1 MKIEKYELTKK
12 NIYNVYLSNGE
23 VLELNGKVITD
34 NELLIKKDIDN
45 ELYDKLKRD
54 NTICILVDTSVK
66 YIDRRLR
73 SINELRDYLK
83 NKEEDTIIIEE
94 VIDKLI
100 DYKYL
105 DDDRFT
111 KAFIKDKLNFTN
123 WGDYKIK
130 NELKR
135 LGVNEEIIYNN
146 MTSIDDNIFYE
157 RINKII
163 DKKRSDQHKRNLFK
177 PLKTKQE
184 IINSHNPNHWII
196 SKIPHIKWFT
206 EPHGRKM
213 FTKFYRRLATEQKL
227 LRRSEEVIQIGKK
240 TIKFKGIG
248 IPIR

>member
-54 NTICILVDTSVK
+54 NTICMLMDTSVK

-163 DKKRSDQHKRNLFK
+163 DKDISTNKIYNHLLTLGYSKEK
-177 PLKTKQE
+177 VIS
-184 IINSHNPNHWII
+184 IINNYN
-196 SKIPHIKWFT
+196 F
-206 EPHGRKM
+206 
-213 FTKFYRRLATEQKL
+213 
-227 LRRSEEVIQIGKK
+227 
-240 TIKFKGIG
+240 
-248 IPIR
+248 

>member
-54 NTICILVDTSVK
+54 NTICMLMDTSVK

-100 DYKYL
+100 DNKYL

-146 MTSIDDNIFYE
+146 MTSIDDNIYYE

-163 DKKRSDQHKRNLFK
+163 DKDISTNKKYSGIK
-177 PLKTKQE
+177 LKNKIYNHLLTLGYSKE
-184 IINSHNPNHWII
+184 KVISIINNLLFIEFIFLII
-196 SKIPHIKWFT
+196 
-206 EPHGRKM
+206 
-213 FTKFYRRLATEQKL
+213 L
-227 LRRSEEVIQIGKK
+227 
-240 TIKFKGIG
+240 
-248 IPIR
+248 

>member
-54 NTICILVDTSVK
+54 NTICMLMDTSVK

-146 MTSIDDNIFYE
+146 ISNIDDNIYYE

-163 DKKRSDQHKRNLFK
+163 DKDISINKKYSGIK
-177 PLKTKQE
+177 LKNKIYNHLLTLGYSKE
-184 IINSHNPNHWII
+184 KVISIINNYN
-196 SKIPHIKWFT
+196 F
-206 EPHGRKM
+206 
-213 FTKFYRRLATEQKL
+213 
-227 LRRSEEVIQIGKK
+227 
-240 TIKFKGIG
+240 
-248 IPIR
+248 

>member
-135 LGVNEEIIYNN
+135 LGVSEEIIYNN
-146 MTSIDDNIFYE
+146 ISNIDDNIYYE

-163 DKKRSDQHKRNLFK
+163 DKDISTNKKYGGIK
-177 PLKTKQE
+177 LKNKIYNHLLTLGYSKE
-184 IINSHNPNHWII
+184 KVISIINNYN
-196 SKIPHIKWFT
+196 F
-206 EPHGRKM
+206 
-213 FTKFYRRLATEQKL
+213 
-227 LRRSEEVIQIGKK
+227 
-240 TIKFKGIG
+240 
-248 IPIR
+248 

>member
-54 NTICILVDTSVK
+54 NTICMLMDTSVK

-111 KAFIKDKLNFTN
+111 KTFIKYKLNFTN

-146 MTSIDDNIFYE
+146 ISNIDDNIYYE

-163 DKKRSDQHKRNLFK
+163 DKDISINKKYSGIK
-177 PLKTKQE
+177 LKNKIYNHLLTLGYSKE
-184 IINSHNPNHWII
+184 KVISIINNYN
-196 SKIPHIKWFT
+196 F
-206 EPHGRKM
+206 
-213 FTKFYRRLATEQKL
+213 
-227 LRRSEEVIQIGKK
+227 
-240 TIKFKGIG
+240 
-248 IPIR
+248 

>member
-1 MKIEKYELTKK
+1 MRIEKYELTKK

-45 ELYDKLKRD
+45 ELYNKLKRD
-54 NTICILVDTSVK
+54 NTICILVDTSIK

-83 NKEEDTIIIEE
+83 NKEEDTIIIEK

-146 MTSIDDNIFYE
+146 MTSIDDNIYYE

-163 DKKRSDQHKRNLFK
+163 DKDISTNKKYGGIK
-177 PLKTKQE
+177 LKNKIYNHLLTLGYSKE
-184 IINSHNPNHWII
+184 KVISIINNYN
-196 SKIPHIKWFT
+196 F
-206 EPHGRKM
+206 
-213 FTKFYRRLATEQKL
+213 
-227 LRRSEEVIQIGKK
+227 
-240 TIKFKGIG
+240 
-248 IPIR
+248 

>member
-1 MKIEKYELTKK
+1 MRIEKYELTKK

-34 NELLIKKDIDN
+34 NELLIKKEIDN
-45 ELYDKLKRD
+45 ELYDKLKMD

-73 SINELRDYLK
+73 SIKELKDYLK
-83 NKEEDTIIIEE
+83 NKEEDTTIIEE

-100 DYKYL
+100 DNKYL

-146 MTSIDDNIFYE
+146 MTSIDDNIYYE
-157 RINKII
+157 RMNKII
-163 DKKRSDQHKRNLFK
+163 DKDISTNKKYSGIK
-177 PLKTKQE
+177 LKNKIYNHLLTLGYSKE
-184 IINSHNPNHWII
+184 KVISIINNYN
-196 SKIPHIKWFT
+196 F
-206 EPHGRKM
+206 
-213 FTKFYRRLATEQKL
+213 
-227 LRRSEEVIQIGKK
+227 
-240 TIKFKGIG
+240 
-248 IPIR
+248 

>member
-1 MKIEKYELTKK
+1 MRIEKYELTKK

-34 NELLIKKDIDN
+34 NELLIKKEIDN

-54 NTICILVDTSVK
+54 NTICMLVDTSVK

-73 SINELRDYLK
+73 SIKELKDYLK
-83 NKEEDTIIIEE
+83 NKEEDTTITEE

-100 DYKYL
+100 DNKYL

-146 MTSIDDNIFYE
+146 ISNIDDNIYYE

-163 DKKRSDQHKRNLFK
+163 NKDISTNKKYNGIK
-177 PLKTKQE
+177 LKNKIYNHLLTLGYSKE
-184 IINSHNPNHWII
+184 KVISIINNYN
-196 SKIPHIKWFT
+196 F
-206 EPHGRKM
+206 
-213 FTKFYRRLATEQKL
+213 
-227 LRRSEEVIQIGKK
+227 
-240 TIKFKGIG
+240 
-248 IPIR
+248 

>member
-146 MTSIDDNIFYE
+146 ISNIDDNIYYE

-163 DKKRSDQHKRNLFK
+163 DKDISINKKYSGIK
-177 PLKTKQE
+177 LKNKIYNHLLTLGYSKE
-184 IINSHNPNHWII
+184 KVISIINNYN
-196 SKIPHIKWFT
+196 F
-206 EPHGRKM
+206 
-213 FTKFYRRLATEQKL
+213 
-227 LRRSEEVIQIGKK
+227 
-240 TIKFKGIG
+240 
-248 IPIR
+248 

>member
-54 NTICILVDTSVK
+54 NTICILVNTSVK

-146 MTSIDDNIFYE
+146 ISNIDDNIYYE

-163 DKKRSDQHKRNLFK
+163 DKDISINKKYSGIK
-177 PLKTKQE
+177 LKNKIYNHLLTLGYSKE
-184 IINSHNPNHWII
+184 KVISIINNYN
-196 SKIPHIKWFT
+196 F
-206 EPHGRKM
+206 
-213 FTKFYRRLATEQKL
+213 
-227 LRRSEEVIQIGKK
+227 
-240 TIKFKGIG
+240 
-248 IPIR
+248 

>member
-34 NELLIKKDIDN
+34 NELLIKKEIDN

-100 DYKYL
+100 NYKYL

-146 MTSIDDNIFYE
+146 ISNIDNNIYYE
-157 RINKII
+157 RISKII
-163 DKKRSDQHKRNLFK
+163 DKDISTNKKYNGIK
-177 PLKTKQE
+177 LKNKIYNHLLTLGYSKE
-184 IINSHNPNHWII
+184 KVISIINNYN
-196 SKIPHIKWFT
+196 F
-206 EPHGRKM
+206 
-213 FTKFYRRLATEQKL
+213 
-227 LRRSEEVIQIGKK
+227 
-240 TIKFKGIG
+240 
-248 IPIR
+248 

>member
-1 MKIEKYELTKK
+1 MRIEKYELTKK

-100 DYKYL
+100 DSKYL

-146 MTSIDDNIFYE
+146 ISNIDDNIYYE

-163 DKKRSDQHKRNLFK
+163 DKDISTHKK
-177 PLKTKQE
+177 YSGIKLKNKIYNHLLTLGYSKE
-184 IINSHNPNHWII
+184 KVISIINNYN
-196 SKIPHIKWFT
+196 F
-206 EPHGRKM
+206 
-213 FTKFYRRLATEQKL
+213 
-227 LRRSEEVIQIGKK
+227 
-240 TIKFKGIG
+240 
-248 IPIR
+248 

>member
-1 MKIEKYELTKK
+1 MRIEKYELTKK

-146 MTSIDDNIFYE
+146 ISNIDDNIYYE

-163 DKKRSDQHKRNLFK
+163 DKDISTNKKYGGIK
-177 PLKTKQE
+177 LKNKIYNHLLTLGYSKE
-184 IINSHNPNHWII
+184 KVISIINNYN
-196 SKIPHIKWFT
+196 F
-206 EPHGRKM
+206 
-213 FTKFYRRLATEQKL
+213 
-227 LRRSEEVIQIGKK
+227 
-240 TIKFKGIG
+240 
-248 IPIR
+248 

>member
-111 KAFIKDKLNFTN
+111 KAFIKDKLNFTK

-146 MTSIDDNIFYE
+146 MTSIDDNIYYE

-163 DKKRSDQHKRNLFK
+163 DKDISTNKKYGGIK
-177 PLKTKQE
+177 LKNKIYNHLLTLGYSKE
-184 IINSHNPNHWII
+184 KVISIINNYN
-196 SKIPHIKWFT
+196 F
-206 EPHGRKM
+206 
-213 FTKFYRRLATEQKL
+213 
-227 LRRSEEVIQIGKK
+227 
-240 TIKFKGIG
+240 
-248 IPIR
+248 

>member
-34 NELLIKKDIDN
+34 NGLLIKKDIDN

-54 NTICILVDTSVK
+54 NTICMLMDTSVK

-146 MTSIDDNIFYE
+146 ISNIDDNIYYE

-163 DKKRSDQHKRNLFK
+163 DKDISINKKYSGIK
-177 PLKTKQE
+177 LKNKIYNHLLTLGYSKE
-184 IINSHNPNHWII
+184 KVISIINNYN
-196 SKIPHIKWFT
+196 F
-206 EPHGRKM
+206 
-213 FTKFYRRLATEQKL
+213 
-227 LRRSEEVIQIGKK
+227 
-240 TIKFKGIG
+240 
-248 IPIR
+248 

>member
-45 ELYDKLKRD
+45 ELYNKLKRD
-54 NTICILVDTSVK
+54 NTICILVDTSIK

-73 SINELRDYLK
+73 SIKELRDYLK

-123 WGDYKIK
+123 WGDYKIE

-146 MTSIDDNIFYE
+146 MINIDDNIYYE

-163 DKKRSDQHKRNLFK
+163 NKDISTNKKYNGIK
-177 PLKTKQE
+177 LKNKIYNHLLTLGYSKE
-184 IINSHNPNHWII
+184 KVISIINNYN
-196 SKIPHIKWFT
+196 F
-206 EPHGRKM
+206 
-213 FTKFYRRLATEQKL
+213 
-227 LRRSEEVIQIGKK
+227 
-240 TIKFKGIG
+240 
-248 IPIR
+248 

>member
-45 ELYDKLKRD
+45 ELYDKLKKD
-54 NTICILVDTSVK
+54 NTICILVNTSVK

-135 LGVNEEIIYNN
+135 LGVNEEVIYNN
-146 MTSIDDNIFYE
+146 MSNIDDNIYYE

-163 DKKRSDQHKRNLFK
+163 DKDISINKKYSGIK
-177 PLKTKQE
+177 LKNKIYNYLLTLGYSKE
-184 IINSHNPNHWII
+184 KVISIINNYN
-196 SKIPHIKWFT
+196 F
-206 EPHGRKM
+206 
-213 FTKFYRRLATEQKL
+213 
-227 LRRSEEVIQIGKK
+227 
-240 TIKFKGIG
+240 
-248 IPIR
+248 

>member
-1 MKIEKYELTKK
+1 MRIEKYELTKK

-45 ELYDKLKRD
+45 ELYNKLKRD
-54 NTICILVDTSVK
+54 NTICILVDTSIK

-146 MTSIDDNIFYE
+146 MTSIDDNIYYE
-157 RINKII
+157 RISKII
-163 DKKRSDQHKRNLFK
+163 DKDISTNKKYNGIK
-177 PLKTKQE
+177 LKNKIYNHLLTLGYSKE
-184 IINSHNPNHWII
+184 KVISIINNYN
-196 SKIPHIKWFT
+196 F
-206 EPHGRKM
+206 
-213 FTKFYRRLATEQKL
+213 
-227 LRRSEEVIQIGKK
+227 
-240 TIKFKGIG
+240 
-248 IPIR
+248 

>member
-1 MKIEKYELTKK
+1 MRIEKYELTKK

-45 ELYDKLKRD
+45 ELYNKLKRD

-146 MTSIDDNIFYE
+146 ISNIDDNIYYE
-157 RINKII
+157 RIDKIINKDISTNKKYNGIKLKNKIYNHLLTLGYSKEKVI
-163 DKKRSDQHKRNLFK
+163 S
-177 PLKTKQE
+177 
-184 IINSHNPNHWII
+184 IINNYN
-196 SKIPHIKWFT
+196 F
-206 EPHGRKM
+206 
-213 FTKFYRRLATEQKL
+213 
-227 LRRSEEVIQIGKK
+227 
-240 TIKFKGIG
+240 
-248 IPIR
+248 

>member
-1 MKIEKYELTKK
+1 MRIEKYELTKK

-45 ELYDKLKRD
+45 ELYNKLKRD
-54 NTICILVDTSVK
+54 NTICILVDTSIK

-146 MTSIDDNIFYE
+146 TTSIDDNVYYE
-157 RINKII
+157 RISKII
-163 DKKRSDQHKRNLFK
+163 DKDISTNKKYGGIK
-177 PLKTKQE
+177 LKNKIYNHLLTLGYSKE
-184 IINSHNPNHWII
+184 KVISIINNYN
-196 SKIPHIKWFT
+196 F
-206 EPHGRKM
+206 
-213 FTKFYRRLATEQKL
+213 
-227 LRRSEEVIQIGKK
+227 
-240 TIKFKGIG
+240 
-248 IPIR
+248 

>member
-1 MKIEKYELTKK
+1 MRIEKYELTKK

-163 DKKRSDQHKRNLFK
+163 DKDISINKKYSGIK
-177 PLKTKQE
+177 LKNKIYNHLITLGYSKE
-184 IINSHNPNHWII
+184 KVISIINNYN
-196 SKIPHIKWFT
+196 F
-206 EPHGRKM
+206 
-213 FTKFYRRLATEQKL
+213 
-227 LRRSEEVIQIGKK
+227 
-240 TIKFKGIG
+240 
-248 IPIR
+248 

>member
-146 MTSIDDNIFYE
+146 MTSIDDNIYYE

-163 DKKRSDQHKRNLFK
+163 DKDISTNKKYGGIK
-177 PLKTKQE
+177 LKNKIYNHLLTLGYSKE
-184 IINSHNPNHWII
+184 KVISIINNYN
-196 SKIPHIKWFT
+196 F
-206 EPHGRKM
+206 
-213 FTKFYRRLATEQKL
+213 
-227 LRRSEEVIQIGKK
+227 
-240 TIKFKGIG
+240 
-248 IPIR
+248 

>member
-12 NIYNVYLSNGE
+12 NTYNVYLSNGE

-54 NTICILVDTSVK
+54 NTICMLMDTSVK

-146 MTSIDDNIFYE
+146 ISNIDDNIYYE

-163 DKKRSDQHKRNLFK
+163 DKDISINKKYSGIK
-177 PLKTKQE
+177 LKNKIYNHLLTLGYSKE
-184 IINSHNPNHWII
+184 KVISIINNYN
-196 SKIPHIKWFT
+196 F
-206 EPHGRKM
+206 
-213 FTKFYRRLATEQKL
+213 
-227 LRRSEEVIQIGKK
+227 
-240 TIKFKGIG
+240 
-248 IPIR
+248 

>member
-1 MKIEKYELTKK
+1 MRIEKYELTKK

-54 NTICILVDTSVK
+54 NTICMLMDTSVK

-146 MTSIDDNIFYE
+146 MTSIYDNIYYE

-163 DKKRSDQHKRNLFK
+163 DKDLSTNKKYSGIK
-177 PLKTKQE
+177 LKNKIYNHLLTLGYSKE
-184 IINSHNPNHWII
+184 KVISIINNYN
-196 SKIPHIKWFT
+196 F
-206 EPHGRKM
+206 
-213 FTKFYRRLATEQKL
+213 
-227 LRRSEEVIQIGKK
+227 
-240 TIKFKGIG
+240 
-248 IPIR
+248 

>member
-1 MKIEKYELTKK
+1 MRIEKYELTKK

-130 NELKR
+130 NELKK

-146 MTSIDDNIFYE
+146 ISNIDDNIFYE

-163 DKKRSDQHKRNLFK
+163 DKDISINKKYSGIK
-177 PLKTKQE
+177 LKNKIYNHLLTLGYSKE
-184 IINSHNPNHWII
+184 KVISIINNYN
-196 SKIPHIKWFT
+196 F
-206 EPHGRKM
+206 
-213 FTKFYRRLATEQKL
+213 
-227 LRRSEEVIQIGKK
+227 
-240 TIKFKGIG
+240 
-248 IPIR
+248 

>member
-100 DYKYL
+100 DNKYL

-111 KAFIKDKLNFTN
+111 KAFINDKINFTMM
-123 WGDYKIK
+123 GDYKIRK
-130 NELKR
+130 ELER
-135 LGVNEEIIYNN
+135 YGVDNDIINN
-146 MTSIDDNIFYE
+146 NIINIDRSVIID
-157 RINKII
+157 RIKKII
-163 DKKRSDQHKRNLFK
+163 DKDIRCNKKYSGII
-177 PLKTKQE
+177 LKNKIFNHLITQGYSKE
-184 IINSHNPNHWII
+184 IVIDIINTYD
-196 SKIPHIKWFT
+196 F
-206 EPHGRKM
+206 
-213 FTKFYRRLATEQKL
+213 
-227 LRRSEEVIQIGKK
+227 
-240 TIKFKGIG
+240 
-248 IPIR
+248 

>member
-54 NTICILVDTSVK
+54 NTICMLMDTSVK

-135 LGVNEEIIYNN
+135 LGVSEEIIYNN
-146 MTSIDDNIFYE
+146 ISNIDDNIFYE

-163 DKKRSDQHKRNLFK
+163 DKDISTNKIYSG
-177 PLKTKQE
+177 LKLKNKIYNHVLTLGYSKE
-184 IINSHNPNHWII
+184 KVISIINNYN
-196 SKIPHIKWFT
+196 F
-206 EPHGRKM
+206 
-213 FTKFYRRLATEQKL
+213 
-227 LRRSEEVIQIGKK
+227 
-240 TIKFKGIG
+240 
-248 IPIR
+248 

>member
-54 NTICILVDTSVK
+54 NTICMLMDTSVK

-146 MTSIDDNIFYE
+146 ISNIDDNIYYE

-163 DKKRSDQHKRNLFK
+163 DKDISINKKYSGIKLKNKIYNHLLTLGYSKDFINRHINTYSRLF
-177 PLKTKQE
+177 
-184 IINSHNPNHWII
+184 
-196 SKIPHIKWFT
+196 
-206 EPHGRKM
+206 
-213 FTKFYRRLATEQKL
+213 
-227 LRRSEEVIQIGKK
+227 
-240 TIKFKGIG
+240 
-248 IPIR
+248 

>member
-1 MKIEKYELTKK
+1 MRTEKYELTKK

-45 ELYDKLKRD
+45 ELYNKLKRD
-54 NTICILVDTSVK
+54 NTICILVDTSIK

-146 MTSIDDNIFYE
+146 MTSIDDNIYYE

-163 DKKRSDQHKRNLFK
+163 DKDISTNKKYGGIK
-177 PLKTKQE
+177 LKNKIYNHLLTLGYSKE
-184 IINSHNPNHWII
+184 KVISIINNYN
-196 SKIPHIKWFT
+196 F
-206 EPHGRKM
+206 
-213 FTKFYRRLATEQKL
+213 
-227 LRRSEEVIQIGKK
+227 
-240 TIKFKGIG
+240 
-248 IPIR
+248 

>member
-45 ELYDKLKRD
+45 ELYNKLKRD
-54 NTICILVDTSVK
+54 NTICILVDTSIK

-146 MTSIDDNIFYE
+146 MTSIDDNIYYE
-157 RINKII
+157 RISKII
-163 DKKRSDQHKRNLFK
+163 DKDISTNKKYNGIK
-177 PLKTKQE
+177 LKNKIYNHLLTLGYSKE
-184 IINSHNPNHWII
+184 KVISIINNYN
-196 SKIPHIKWFT
+196 F
-206 EPHGRKM
+206 
-213 FTKFYRRLATEQKL
+213 
-227 LRRSEEVIQIGKK
+227 
-240 TIKFKGIG
+240 
-248 IPIR
+248 

>member
-23 VLELNGKVITD
+23 VLELNGQVITD
-34 NELLIKKDIDN
+34 NELLIKKEIDN

-54 NTICILVDTSVK
+54 NTICMLMDTSVK

-73 SINELRDYLK
+73 SIKELKDYLK

-100 DYKYL
+100 DNKYL

-146 MTSIDDNIFYE
+146 ISNIDNNIYYE
-157 RINKII
+157 RISKII
-163 DKKRSDQHKRNLFK
+163 DKDISTNKKYNGIK
-177 PLKTKQE
+177 LKNKIYNHLLTLGYSKE
-184 IINSHNPNHWII
+184 KVISIINNYN
-196 SKIPHIKWFT
+196 F
-206 EPHGRKM
+206 
-213 FTKFYRRLATEQKL
+213 
-227 LRRSEEVIQIGKK
+227 
-240 TIKFKGIG
+240 
-248 IPIR
+248 